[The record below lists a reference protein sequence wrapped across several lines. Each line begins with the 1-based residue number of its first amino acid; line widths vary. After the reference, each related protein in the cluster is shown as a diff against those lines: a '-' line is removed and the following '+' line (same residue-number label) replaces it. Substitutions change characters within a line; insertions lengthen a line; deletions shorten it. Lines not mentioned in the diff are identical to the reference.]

1 MASIEQEL
9 NIAKEL
15 LDLEKERISIKEKQ
29 NILDADSVGLGSSL
43 VDNIKEIQGLS
54 TKRSTFDTSIL
65 KINKSISN
73 EILSQKRGL
82 TSIEAID
89 KQILKNTDTLS
100 KAKNLQNA
108 LSTSLGKK
116 DTEKLKIASDYATIV
131 ADQGYIQESLLT
143 NAENGLKFDKEA
155 FAVSQKAGMEAQ
167 KGLDYNTKALS
178 PLAKQALFTKQN
190 ADELERQNK
199 LREKEAKTLE
209 ENEKKLGA
217 FGGILKGISKIPLV
231 GDLVNTDKI
240 LGAAMD
246 KVKETGSGVAGLGAG
261 LKSAG
266 KQMIAGISNP
276 ANLALA
282 AFTAIGA
289 AMLKNNK
296 KITEFERS
304 MVMSSSE
311 AKSLAGEFSSVA
323 MASDDLNVNTAN
335 LVHTFTALSE
345 QFGFMAKFSME
356 TLETA
361 TKLEKTVGLSA
372 AAAGSLAASAEI
384 TDGSFDEQY
393 KNALATSYELQRQTG
408 VQFNLKN
415 ILEESSKVTG
425 TTRAN
430 LGGSLEE
437 IAAAVT
443 QAKLFGSSLEDVAAA
458 GKSLLD
464 FESSISKELEAELLI
479 GRDINLEKARSAALA
494 GDQITLA
501 KELQKEAG
509 TLSEFQDMNVIQ
521 QEALAAAMGMTS
533 DQMADILFQQEIQGK
548 TAKELRALGKDEL
561 ANRLEQQDAQQSFNA
576 AVEQLKG
583 LLADTV
589 KFLDPLLQGFST
601 VVGFLVQFKELF
613 MAITGIQLLYNG
625 YLAISA
631 ALKKKDLALGK
642 KGLLQGVAGMALEG
656 AKQAAKVPVVGA
668 LLATAALAGLY
679 MAGKA
684 IIGDDVMSPGENTSG
699 YGKRTLFG
707 PEGAISLNN
716 KDTVIA
722 GTNLFKGDDVVSSP
736 AGSIQMPDNSEAKRT
751 NALLEALINKPAPK
765 VQMDSIEVG
774 TVSGM
779 SAFSIQ

>member
-296 KITEFERS
+296 KITQFERS

-774 TVSGM
+774 TVAGM

>member
-296 KITEFERS
+296 KITQFERS